1 MSSREDPVTDLAPP
15 RHDGRP
21 LVVDLDGSLVN
32 SDTLIE
38 NCLGLLRADPLGF
51 LRCLPSLLHGKAAF
65 KAAVAQAVAL
75 DPALLPYNE
84 AVMELIRRARQRGV
98 KVFLATAADQRI
110 AGVVHD
116 HLGLFDGFFASADG
130 RNLSGAAKAA
140 ALVAAFGVGGFDY
153 VGNDH
158 ADLEVWERAGE
169 VYVVAPGAGLRR
181 EIERRHPGLVV
192 VSAPTGSPAHYAK
205 ALRVHQWIKNI
216 LLFVPAVAG
225 HVFQLETWL
234 SLVLGFVAFSLCA
247 SSAYLLN
254 DLLDL
259 PNDRQDRAKRHRP
272 FAAGLIPLQHGL
284 VLAPLLLLSG
294 LALGA
299 ILTPSFLA
307 ALVGYYVL
315 TLAYS
320 FALKR
325 LSMLDVVALSGLYG
339 IRMVAGAAVSGVPLS
354 HWLAAFAMFLF
365 LFLALIKRAT
375 ELRWQKDAGRTN
387 ISGRGYSADDLG
399 IIEAM
404 AAGAGFVSVMV
415 FALYVSSIEVAQLY
429 GHPERLWAGCLV
441 MIYWVGHVLL
451 LTHRGRMHDDPVIF
465 AVTDRTSLACGLVLA
480 LIVGASL

>member
-1 MSSREDPVTDLAPP
+1 MSSREDPVIDLAGP
-15 RHDGRP
+15 RQDGLP

-38 NCLGLLRADPLGF
+38 NCLGLLRADPLGL
-51 LRCLPSLLHGKAAF
+51 LRCLPSLMRGKAAF
-65 KAAVAQAVAL
+65 KAAVAGAAAL
-75 DPALLPYNE
+75 DPALLPYNK
-84 AVMELIRRARQRGV
+84 AVVDLIRHARQRGA

-110 AGVVHD
+110 ARAVCD

-140 ALVAAFGVGGFDY
+140 ALVGAFGAGGFDY

-158 ADLEVWERAGE
+158 ADLAVWDRAAG
-169 VYVVAPGAGLRR
+169 VYAVAPGASLRR
-181 EIERRHPGLVV
+181 KLEHRHPGAEV
-192 VSAPTGSPAHYAK
+192 VSARTDTPARYGK

-216 LLFVPAVAG
+216 LLFVPALAG
-225 HVFQLETWL
+225 HAFHVGTWL
-234 SLVLGFVAFSLCA
+234 NLALGFVAFSLCA

-259 PNDRQDRAKRHRP
+259 PSDRQDRGKRHRP

-294 LALGA
+294 LGLGA
-299 ILTPSFLA
+299 ALTPAFLA
-307 ALVGYYVL
+307 ALIGYYGL

-339 IRMVAGAAVSGVPLS
+339 IRMVAGAAASGVPLS

-387 ISGRGYSADDLG
+387 ISGRGYSADDRG

-404 AAGAGFVSVMV
+404 AAGSGFVSVMV
-415 FALYVSSIEVAQLY
+415 FALYVSSVEVVQLY

-441 MIYWVGHVLL
+441 MIYWVGHLLL

-465 AVTDRTSLACGLVLA
+465 AVTDRTSLACGFVLA